1 MTKAEYAYTELRRR
15 IIQGEMAGGTR
26 LRLRALAGELSLS
39 EMPIREALRLLQQ
52 DGLIRFESH
61 RGATVMPVSIEQVM
75 ERLSIRTWLEVL
87 AAAQA
92 VPLHT
97 AGSLAAARSALGRAG
112 DAAAEGDWMRF
123 TAENRRF
130 HELVEAPADELL
142 RQTIAAEWDRVWQA
156 RRQSS
161 LFAILPRRMAQA
173 QREHEVILAA
183 LAERSREN
191 VVEAM
196 TGHRDH
202 TLAAW
207 REAVSRT

>member
-26 LRLRALAGELSLS
+26 LRLRALAGELRLS
-39 EMPIREALRLLQQ
+39 EMPIREALRLLQR

-87 AAAQA
+87 AAEQA

-97 AGSLAAARSALGRAG
+97 AGSLALARSALARA
-112 DAAAEGDWMRF
+112 AAAVAEGDWMRF

-130 HELVEAPADELL
+130 HELVEAPADQLL
-142 RQTIAAEWDRVWQA
+142 RETIAAEWDKVWQA

-161 LFAILPRRMAQA
+161 LFAILPQRMAQA
-173 QREHEVILAA
+173 QREHEGILAA
-183 LAERSREN
+183 LAERSCEH

-196 TGHRDH
+196 TRHRDH